1 MLGIPHIRTHLT
13 LPQSTKA
20 NAQTT
25 YFLRWLTLLGMPQ
38 ELMSLSSS
46 KAFF

>member
-1 MLGIPHIRTHLT
+1 MLGIPRIRIHLT
-13 LPQSTKA
+13 RPQSTKA
-20 NAQTT
+20 KLQTT

-46 KAFF
+46 KTTF